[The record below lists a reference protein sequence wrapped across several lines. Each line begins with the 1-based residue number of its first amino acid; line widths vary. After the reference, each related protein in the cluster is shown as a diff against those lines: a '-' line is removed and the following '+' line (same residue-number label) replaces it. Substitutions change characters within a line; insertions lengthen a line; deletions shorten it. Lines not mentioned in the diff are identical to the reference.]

1 MSHGV
6 HDLLHALNSQMSK
19 IDGNEIMTTLLAYVQ
34 RKAALA
40 SVLDDDMAVTSAED
54 VALSAPA
61 AQDEVMAEAG
71 PPETAGRSPTSEQAA
86 SSAAPEQAAT
96 SAAPD
101 QAASVAAPDQA
112 LASAA
117 PEQAA
122 ISAQPEQATVAAAP
136 EQAVGSAVP
145 DQDAAG
151 NAAASALEVCEA
163 GGEEEGSRDWA
174 AALVGSQYE
183 TVLLAMLEGLRQDRH
198 PDFDPNLK
206 STLFPCILLR
216 CCNMRVMFGIRST

>member
-112 LASAA
+112 
-117 PEQAA
+117 
-122 ISAQPEQATVAAAP
+122 TVAAAP